1 MSDQNKKIL
10 LVLFGVLLVAGAFF
24 LIVRPKNESIKSLKS
39 DISELQARYDDLCEK
54 EKHKD
59 EFLQETADFNEHFD
73 KELLNFPADLNQ
85 ESTVMFLKGV
95 EEAVEFENVTVSLP
109 RPSTYYVLGQGSVAD
124 GATVEEGDDTSDSYV
139 VEDVSYGISY
149 SGSYDGFKD
158 YLKYIADY
166 KYRMNISSIDIVYA
180 EDAERPLDEC
190 VGTVTL
196 NAYSIS
202 GPNRTPEQP
211 SVSVDEGKDVIFQD
225 INGGSR
231 ASTSFDD
238 DEGASIVSDH
248 DMVFLL
254 NNADNDSA
262 SGIIVASSESDE
274 KTYVTSNEND
284 VEKVDIT
291 VTSEDDKK
299 YVEYSIGSNK
309 YRTELLDNN
318 LTIYVKS
325 SSRVNSDDK
334 NGVDVSI
341 NNDTDV
347 AVYVKVV
354 GDDSSDP
361 RFNISKKTGVVK
373 VY

>member
-1 MSDQNKKIL
+1 
-10 LVLFGVLLVAGAFF
+10 
-24 LIVRPKNESIKSLKS
+24 
-39 DISELQARYDDLCEK
+39 
-54 EKHKD
+54 
-59 EFLQETADFNEHFD
+59 
-73 KELLNFPADLNQ
+73 
-85 ESTVMFLKGV
+85 
-95 EEAVEFENVTVSLP
+95 
-109 RPSTYYVLGQGSVAD
+109 
-124 GATVEEGDDTSDSYV
+124 
-139 VEDVSYGISY
+139 
-149 SGSYDGFKD
+149 
-158 YLKYIADY
+158 
-166 KYRMNISSIDIVYA
+166 
-180 EDAERPLDEC
+180 
-190 VGTVTL
+190 
-196 NAYSIS
+196 
-202 GPNRTPEQP
+202 
-211 SVSVDEGKDVIFQD
+211 
-225 INGGSR
+225 
-231 ASTSFDD
+231 
-238 DEGASIVSDH
+238 
-248 DMVFLL
+248 MVFLL